1 MKLWLNGRPTDTATW
16 TADQIEAFREQLA
29 ADQLRLMH
37 ELETAIHHPDVRQAA
52 LILYGRDCDRRMY
65 TDRDALVSHASWRL
79 DDLRRGD
86 RFAAARELG
95 LDLT

>member
-1 MKLWLNGRPTDTATW
+1 MKLWLNGRQTDTATW
-16 TADQIEAFREQLA
+16 TAEETEAFREQLA

-37 ELETAIHHPDVRQAA
+37 ELETAIYHPDVRQAA
-52 LILYGRDCDRRMY
+52 LILYGCDADRRMSN
-65 TDRDALVSHASWRL
+65 DRDALIARASWRL